1 MRLSRTVSSRSSE
14 SSWGTR
20 PSLALIRGPSVEGS
34 IPSTRSVPPE
44 TGDMHEIIRIVL
56 VLPAPLGPRNPKHS
70 PRTISKSTPSTAV
83 KSPNR
88 LQRPRATTR
97 AGDTAAGDTAA
108 GDTAAGDT
116 AAGDTAAGDGPVPS
130 VRARAGSVH
139 PSVRSV
145 PP

>member
-70 PRTISKSTPSTAV
+70 PRAISKSTPSTAV

-97 AGDTAAGDTAA
+97 GGDTAG
-108 GDTAAGDT
+108 GG
-116 AAGDTAAGDGPVPS
+116 TAAGDGSVPS
-130 VRARAGSVH
+130 VRVRAGRVH

-145 PP
+145 PPSAPDEGAPEPKG